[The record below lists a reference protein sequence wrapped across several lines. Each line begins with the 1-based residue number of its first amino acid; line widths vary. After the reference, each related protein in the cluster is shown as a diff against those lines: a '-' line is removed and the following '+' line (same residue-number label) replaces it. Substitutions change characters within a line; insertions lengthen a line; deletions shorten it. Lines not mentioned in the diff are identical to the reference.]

1 MEWNFI
7 FFFYLF
13 LNPYSTLSLQ
23 HTCSILAAQDGNDSR
38 KVAATM
44 QQKFYVRL
52 LQGCTATLRQLC
64 TATLRQ
70 LFTKYISTGKTVKKN
85 IKKVIGSG
93 QLEHRAARMTI

>member
-1 MEWNFI
+1 MWPSSVMLVVHI
-7 FFFYLF
+7 LSD
-13 LNPYSTLSLQ
+13 LIPYSTLSLQ

-52 LQGCTATLRQLC
+52 LQGCTATLRQL
-64 TATLRQ
+64 
-70 LFTKYISTGKTVKKN
+70 FTKYISTGKTVKKN
-85 IKKVIGSG
+85 KKKVIGSG